1 MGFTIDDALR
11 EFKKNYKMTL
21 LAGEDGCSNAMT
33 WVQMVEDKTILQ
45 QLWGKE
51 LVVTT
56 GLGFQSQKK
65 LKEFIE
71 QLVKYH
77 SVGLVINTGKYVFD
91 IDQEIIDYCN
101 ELSFPLLV
109 VPWEVHI
116 ADMIKD
122 FSYHCLRAERDDK
135 YINQTVMDTLI
146 NPAIIEESRNKLA
159 GDFDVENDFQAMAI
173 SVETDEELGMM
184 ERRSIKFQLEL
195 CFEKVEGNY
204 SFFWF
209 DGYYIMIFNN
219 LEDSALVEVINEM
232 YKRAKKR
239 LHYTLHLGIGS
250 KMVDFRNMI
259 LSYKRAIAACKMAKQ
274 FNYPQIYFDDMGVY
288 QLLFIIED
296 QGILK
301 QMYRS
306 MLGVLIDY
314 DQKHNMQLEETLYQY
329 LKFDS
334 NQKAMAES
342 LYMHRNTINYRLNK
356 IKELTECQLDSF
368 EEKMPYML
376 AFYIKEIVEKKKK

>member
-1 MGFTIDDALR
+1 MAISYKKLWKLLIDKDMKKKDLQRVAGISAASVTKLGKNENVNTEIIEKICVALQCDVSDIM
-11 EFKKNYKMTL
+11 E
-21 LAGEDGCSNAMT
+21 
-33 WVQMVEDKTILQ
+33 MVEDKTILQ

-159 GDFDVENDFQAMAI
+159 GDFDVENDFQVMAI

-232 YKRAKKR
+232 YKNEA
-239 LHYTLHLGIGS
+239 S
-250 KMVDFRNMI
+250 
-259 LSYKRAIAACKMAKQ
+259 
-274 FNYPQIYFDDMGVY
+274 
-288 QLLFIIED
+288 
-296 QGILK
+296 
-301 QMYRS
+301 
-306 MLGVLIDY
+306 
-314 DQKHNMQLEETLYQY
+314 QLEAMCRYIEINGLVNA
-329 LKFDS
+329 LKNKDW
-334 NQKAMAES
+334 KAFALGYNGKAYKE
-342 LYMHRNTINYRLNK
+342 NNYDVKLGS
-356 IKELTECQLDSF
+356 T
-368 EEKMPYML
+368 Y
-376 AFYIKEIVEKKKK
+376 KKFKT

>member
-1 MGFTIDDALR
+1 MGFTIEDALR
-11 EFKKNYKMTL
+11 ESKKRYKMTL
-21 LAGEDGCSNAMT
+21 LAGEEGCSNAMS
-33 WVQMVEDKTILQ
+33 WIQMVEDKTILQ

-56 GLGFQSQKK
+56 GLGFQSQEK
-65 LKEFIE
+65 LREFIE
-71 QLVKYH
+71 QLIKYH
-77 SVGLVINTGKYVFD
+77 SVGLVINTGKYIFD
-91 IDQEIIDYCN
+91 IDQDIIDYCD
-101 ELSFPLLV
+101 ELSFPLLT
-109 VPWEVHI
+109 VPWEIHI

-159 GDFDVENDFQAMAI
+159 GDFDVENDFQVMAI
-173 SVETDEELGMM
+173 SVETEEELGMM

-250 KMVDFRNMI
+250 KMADFRNII

-296 QGILK
+296 QGVLK

-314 DQKHNMQLEETLYQY
+314 DQKHNTQLEETLYQY

-342 LYMHRNTINYRLNK
+342 LFMHRNTINYRLNK

-376 AFYIKEIVEKKKK
+376 AFYIKEIVEKKEK

>member
-77 SVGLVINTGKYVFD
+77 SVGLVINTGKYIFD

-146 NPAIIEESRNKLA
+146 NPAIM
-159 GDFDVENDFQAMAI
+159 ENDFQVMAI

-296 QGILK
+296 QGILR

-306 MLGVLIDY
+306 MLGVLID
-314 DQKHNMQLEETLYQY
+314 
-329 LKFDS
+329 
-334 NQKAMAES
+334 
-342 LYMHRNTINYRLNK
+342 YRLNK

>member
-1 MGFTIDDALR
+1 MGFTLEDAMR
-11 EFKKNYKMTL
+11 ELKYYKLEL
-21 LAGEDGCSNAMT
+21 LAGKGGCSNAMT

-56 GLGFQSQKK
+56 GLGFQSQEK

-71 QLVKYH
+71 LLVKCH
-77 SVGLVINTGKYVFD
+77 SVGLIINTGKYITE
-91 IDQEIIDYCN
+91 IDQDIIDYCN
-101 ELSFPLLV
+101 EVSFPLLT
-109 VPWEVHI
+109 VPWEIHI

-122 FSYHCLRAERDDK
+122 FSYHCLREERDDK
-135 YINQTVMDTLI
+135 YINQNVMDTLI
-146 NPAIIEESRNKLA
+146 NPTIIEDTRNKLA
-159 GDFDVENDFQAMAI
+159 GDFDVENDFQVLAI
-173 SVETDEELGMM
+173 SVEANDDELGML

-209 DGYYIMIFNN
+209 NGYYIMVFNN
-219 LEDSALVEVINEM
+219 LEDNTLVEVINEM

-239 LHYTLHLGIGS
+239 LHYSLHLGIGS
-250 KMVDFRNMI
+250 KMKDFRNVI

-274 FNYPQIYFDDMGVY
+274 FDYPQIYFDDMGVY

-296 QGILK
+296 TGILK
-301 QMYRS
+301 QMYRNL
-306 MLGVLIDY
+306 LGVLIDY
-314 DQKHNMQLEETLYQY
+314 DEKHNAQLEETLYQY

-334 NQKAMAES
+334 NQKAMADS
-342 LYMHRNTINYRLNK
+342 LFMHRNTINYRLNK
-356 IKELTECQLDSF
+356 IKELTECQLDTF

-376 AFYIKEIVEKKKK
+376 AFYIKDILENKK

>member
-1 MGFTIDDALR
+1 
-11 EFKKNYKMTL
+11 
-21 LAGEDGCSNAMT
+21 
-33 WVQMVEDKTILQ
+33 
-45 QLWGKE
+45 
-51 LVVTT
+51 
-56 GLGFQSQKK
+56 
-65 LKEFIE
+65 
-71 QLVKYH
+71 
-77 SVGLVINTGKYVFD
+77 
-91 IDQEIIDYCN
+91 
-101 ELSFPLLV
+101 
-109 VPWEVHI
+109 
-116 ADMIKD
+116 
-122 FSYHCLRAERDDK
+122 
-135 YINQTVMDTLI
+135 
-146 NPAIIEESRNKLA
+146 
-159 GDFDVENDFQAMAI
+159 
-173 SVETDEELGMM
+173 
-184 ERRSIKFQLEL
+184 
-195 CFEKVEGNY
+195 
-204 SFFWF
+204 
-209 DGYYIMIFNN
+209 
-219 LEDSALVEVINEM
+219 M

-296 QGILK
+296 QGILR

-314 DQKHNMQLEETLYQY
+314 DQKHNTQLEETLYQY